1 VFGRLAARTFLVI
14 LAVSLTGA
22 QANKGG
28 TPTTNGGLM
37 LRSIAFANTDLL
49 SPAEKAELR
58 KMIEEDYKRT
68 GTDAGAMAD
77 VGAERLR
84 MAYLNK
90 GYFKVV
96 VTSAAW
102 QVGENAPTHL
112 FDVVLTV
119 VSSGKQYRLLG
130 IRFHGMHLFTEEQLA
145 ELIPVRA
152 GEIFRR
158 SEIAKGIDE
167 IRRHYDSYG
176 YANLTVVPET
186 DVDEASGTIIVNFDL
201 DEGRQFHWG
210 ELHVTGL
217 DPGLAQTMLDSWEAV
232 RGRPYVANDLPVF
245 FSAFFHPLDARIGL
259 DNYSVRHMNEHT
271 GTVDVSIDFVDPS
284 SKDSQ

>member
-28 TPTTNGGLM
+28 TPTTNGGLT

-130 IRFHGMHLFTEEQLA
+130 IRFH
-145 ELIPVRA
+145 
-152 GEIFRR
+152 
-158 SEIAKGIDE
+158 
-167 IRRHYDSYG
+167 
-176 YANLTVVPET
+176 
-186 DVDEASGTIIVNFDL
+186 
-201 DEGRQFHWG
+201 
-210 ELHVTGL
+210 
-217 DPGLAQTMLDSWEAV
+217 PGLAQTMLDSWEAV